1 LLESL
6 IREEEKK
13 IECLLLFKIRNG
25 FKKGKCIIS
34 QFIMRLIFLRK
45 YRETFFFLPTEE
57 EILAGT
63 IINVKQ
69 LHMDYYDNPFKA
81 IPTET

>member
-1 LLESL
+1 MLHVCSKASFE
-6 IREEEKK
+6 RRKK

-45 YRETFFFLPTEE
+45 FVFLPKFPPSRH
-57 EILAGT
+57 

-69 LHMDYYDNPFKA
+69 LRSDYYDNPFKA